1 MKEVAHPLVG
11 GYYFLQ
17 YLLFVYTEC
26 LGTESKN
33 YKSHMEDSK
42 IVLLLELLDR
52 DFNVT
57 VANILKALVETLV
70 NVNRWGNFSR
80 EVKIIKKTQTVIL
93 MELIDENV
101 KNEKK

>member
-1 MKEVAHPLVG
+1 
-11 GYYFLQ
+11 
-17 YLLFVYTEC
+17 
-26 LGTESKN
+26 
-33 YKSHMEDSK
+33 MEDSK

-80 EVKIIKKTQTVIL
+80 EVKIIKKDPNSYFDGTYR
-93 MELIDENV
+93 
-101 KNEKK
+101 